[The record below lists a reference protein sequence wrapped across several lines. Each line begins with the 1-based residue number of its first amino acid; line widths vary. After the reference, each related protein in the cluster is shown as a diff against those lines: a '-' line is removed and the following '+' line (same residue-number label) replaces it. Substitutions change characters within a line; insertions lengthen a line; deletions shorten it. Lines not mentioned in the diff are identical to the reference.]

1 MCILANVKI
10 YTHISLQKHT
20 HTSILLFYDK
30 KRNESDV
37 WNKQKKIVKIMEENN
52 PIKNQLINSNKVK
65 CTKADAM
72 VTWTQAQ
79 CVMRSL
85 TRYFGLIEMSEFFLA
100 HTQIVCIIQS
110 TW

>member
-30 KRNESDV
+30 KEMNQMFET
-37 WNKQKKIVKIMEENN
+37 NKKKIVKIMEENN

-72 VTWTQAQ
+72 VT
-79 CVMRSL
+79 
-85 TRYFGLIEMSEFFLA
+85 
-100 HTQIVCIIQS
+100 
-110 TW
+110 